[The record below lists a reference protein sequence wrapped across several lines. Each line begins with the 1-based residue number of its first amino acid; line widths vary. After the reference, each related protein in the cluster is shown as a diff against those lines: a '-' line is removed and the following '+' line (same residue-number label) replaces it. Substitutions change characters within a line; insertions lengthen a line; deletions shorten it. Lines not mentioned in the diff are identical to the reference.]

1 MIGIAQNLRK
11 TKDLKELFM
20 YYYGMKKGELNG
32 KKKAELV
39 TLLADKV
46 TSEDSNTTLWL
57 HHDYGE
63 RIGSRKGC

>member
-39 TLLADKV
+39 TLLAADKV
-46 TSEDSNTTLWL
+46 TSEDINTTL
-57 HHDYGE
+57 
-63 RIGSRKGC
+63 